1 MKGKERKR
9 KGKLAGSGKHAD
21 RSASGPTGIEI
32 PGHLGFGIALRK
44 RAHCN
49 PHMLTTWAFQ
59 NFHSVVVMGCCL
71 VLDLKALQY
80 NLLNLYTVFPDPRC
94 Y

>member
-1 MKGKERKR
+1 LEFVGGRRHIEFGGREDERKG

-21 RSASGPTGIEI
+21 RSASGPTRIQI

-59 NFHSVVVMGCCL
+59 KCATSHLCSSFSLSLCHL
-71 VLDLKALQY
+71 
-80 NLLNLYTVFPDPRC
+80 
-94 Y
+94 

>member
-1 MKGKERKR
+1 
-9 KGKLAGSGKHAD
+9 LAGSGKHAD

-59 NFHSVVVMGCCL
+59 KCATSLLCSSFYLSLSLSGISNFIFPES
-71 VLDLKALQY
+71 
-80 NLLNLYTVFPDPRC
+80 NLPSFGYHATSYTLT
-94 Y
+94 